1 MTGGIRPYAPRQ
13 VGHRNGEAQRRG
25 QPHEPARRWAPPRA
39 IALTPPQ
46 GWRSWGQI
54 GVFKGR
60 APTEN
65 ADTQAINMV
74 YILCAVQ

>member
-1 MTGGIRPYAPRQ
+1 MPLPAALLGALLLLLLLDGAHA
-13 VGHRNGEAQRRG
+13 VENGL
-25 QPHEPARRWAPPRA
+25 
-39 IALTPPQ
+39 ALTPPQ
-46 GWRSWGQI
+46 GWRSWNQI